1 MIESIYKFDRDAT
14 FENLESIVMNT
25 ETIPSM
31 IPRLDRIVV
40 SRPQKERNN
49 NISVVEVG
57 FRSFRSGQLNFK
69 EYDLYE

>member
-1 MIESIYKFDRDAT
+1 MSETTNKFDRDAA
-14 FENLESIVMNT
+14 FENLESIAMNT

-31 IPRLDRIVV
+31 VPRLDRIAV
-40 SRPQKERNN
+40 SGPQKDRNN

-57 FRSFRSGQLNFK
+57 FRSFRSGQLNFR